1 MPKALCFFGIAVA
14 ALLLLLFGL
23 DLAAE
28 IPFGRESVAMDVGFI
43 VCAAALGTSVGAR
56 CASRSE
62 DPLVPAAFGS
72 QHWMASARPS
82 IV

>member
-43 VCAAALGTSVGAR
+43 ICAAALGYISWSTLR
-56 CASRSE
+56 E
-62 DPLVPAAFGS
+62 
-72 QHWMASARPS
+72 Q
-82 IV
+82 I